1 MDRVFEALAS
11 APRRRILAYLNG
23 GELTA
28 GEIAGR
34 FDFSKPALSGHLR
47 ILEDAGLI
55 EREKRGQF
63 VYFRLVPDTL
73 ANTVFAW
80 VTELCPQG
88 GPLKRESRKRA
99 AEKRAAP
106 ADGNADPDAA
116 PAPDATQK
124 PDTID

>member
-11 APRRRILAYLNG
+11 TPRRQILAFLNA

-28 GEIAGR
+28 GEIGAR

-47 ILEDAGLI
+47 VLEQAGLI

-63 VYFRLVPDTL
+63 VFVRLVPDRL

-80 VTELCPQG
+80 AAEVCPVAR
-88 GPLKRESRKRA
+88 PLKRERRKSGTA
-99 AEKRAAP
+99 
-106 ADGNADPDAA
+106 
-116 PAPDATQK
+116 
-124 PDTID
+124 

>member
-11 APRRRILAYLNG
+11 TPRRRILAYLNA

-47 ILEDAGLI
+47 ILEQAGLI

-63 VYFRLVPDTL
+63 LYFRLVPERL

-80 VTELCPQG
+80 ASELCPVAR
-88 GPLKRESRKRA
+88 PLKRERRK
-99 AEKRAAP
+99 P
-106 ADGNADPDAA
+106 
-116 PAPDATQK
+116 
-124 PDTID
+124 